1 MEKIIAALLAGLAHY
16 TWGINPDEQRYIIK
30 QLAELFSGILEAR
43 ADERPELYQND
54 DYQMLLE
61 SVSPIALDYA
71 DLEAQSTI
79 DDLLFALS
87 ILGVRGTTFS
97 RKENPLAEPE

>member
-16 TWGINPDEQRYIIK
+16 TRDINPDEQHYIIK
-30 QLAELFSGILEAR
+30 QLAELFSGIMEAR
-43 ADERPELYQND
+43 ADQHPELYKDD

-71 DLEAQSTI
+71 DFEAQSTI

-87 ILGVRGTTFS
+87 VLGIRVAAYLP
-97 RKENPLAEPE
+97 KEDPPAEPE